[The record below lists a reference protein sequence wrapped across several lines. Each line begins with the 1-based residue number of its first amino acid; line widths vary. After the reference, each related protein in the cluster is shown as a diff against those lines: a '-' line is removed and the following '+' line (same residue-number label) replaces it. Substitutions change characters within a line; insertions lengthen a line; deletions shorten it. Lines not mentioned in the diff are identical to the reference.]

1 LKEALQ
7 MMHHLA
13 VAVRALDPPGGGA
26 ERSLSSL
33 LQGISIEGEGFDS
46 SAKYSPL
53 HPSPP
58 LTSQLMQPWKVS
70 TLYSKDGGEQT
81 NLLTG
86 EILTSRIELPSES
99 FLSGLAW
106 RLRSRRSGHPNSFFL
121 KKHLQRI
128 NLEFYQKV
136 SNWLDTFDILP
147 TLGLTQLEWSA
158 GAAQAFRERNI
169 PYLLFVR
176 DDIPSRFPSIFRQ
189 AIEEAICVCTAGE
202 GLGKQVSSQFSM
214 KMNVNIPLPI
224 DYSSRFKSIE
234 NVEKIRKIGLQNRE
248 ENNSLSS
255 PHFTIVGV
263 TPEKGLRTYHRL
275 FPYLLRRW
283 PEAHFH
289 IYGSGSYV
297 EQLGRYSNTTLHG
310 HVSVEHAFAETDVHL
325 LIVESTGS
333 WGRVIN
339 EAGLFSIPSVT
350 CSIGSQPEAV
360 GKGGIVI
367 PNHHNLISFEQS
379 LRECWNDR
387 HQLGELALQHSG
399 ITDHRRSIS
408 IFRSLLED
416 IVSEM

>member
-1 LKEALQ
+1 

-33 LQGISIEGEGFDS
+33 LSGISIEGQGFDS
-46 SAKYSPL
+46 SATFSPL
-53 HPSPP
+53 CPTPI
-58 LTSQLMQPWKVS
+58 LTSQLMQPWNIS
-70 TLYSKDGGEQT
+70 ALYSKDGGEIT
-81 NLLTG
+81 DLLTK
-86 EILTSRIELPSES
+86 EILTSRINLNSES
-99 FLSGLAW
+99 FLSGVAW
-106 RLRSRRSGHPNSFFL
+106 RLRSRRSGYPNSFFL

-128 NLEFYQKV
+128 NLEFYHRV
-136 SNWLDTFDILP
+136 SRWLDSFDILP

-169 PYLLFVR
+169 PYILFVR

-189 AIEEAICVCTAGE
+189 AIEDAICVCTAGE
-202 GLGKQVSSQFSM
+202 GLGKQVASQFSI
-214 KMNVNIPLPI
+214 KMNVNVPLPI

-234 NVEKIRKIGLQNRE
+234 NVEKIRKNGLQKRE
-248 ENNSLSS
+248 EENSLLS

-275 FPYLLRRW
+275 FPFLLKRW

-310 HVSVEHAFAETDVHL
+310 HVSVEHAFSETDVHV

-339 EAGLFSIPSVT
+339 EAGLFFIPTVT

-360 GKGGIVI
+360 GKGGIVVQD
-367 PNHHNLISFEQS
+367 HHDLQSFEQA
-379 LRECWNDR
+379 LRDCWSDR
-387 HQLGELALQHSG
+387 HNLGRLANQHTG
-399 ITDHRRSIS
+399 ITDHRRSIA

-416 IVSEM
+416 IVSET

>member
-1 LKEALQ
+1 
-7 MMHHLA
+7 MIHHLA

-26 ERSLSSL
+26 ERSLSTL
-33 LQGISIEGEGFDS
+33 LRGISVQGLGFDS
-46 SAKYSPL
+46 SAKFSPL
-53 HPSPP
+53 SPSPD
-58 LTSQLMQPWKVS
+58 LSSQLMQPWKVS
-70 TLYSKDGGEQT
+70 TLYSRDGGEQT
-81 NLLTG
+81 NLLT
-86 EILTSRIELPSES
+86 EDISVSRIELTSES
-99 FLSGLAW
+99 FFSGLAW
-106 RLRSRRSGHPNSFFL
+106 RLRSRRTGHPNSFFL
-121 KKHLQRI
+121 KKHFQRI
-128 NLEFYQKV
+128 NLEFYNKV
-136 SNWLDTFDILP
+136 SSWLDTFEILP

-202 GLGKQVSSQFSM
+202 GLGAQIASQFSM

-234 NVEKIRKIGLQNRE
+234 NIEKIRKNGLQKRE

-255 PHFTIVGV
+255 PHFTIIGV

-275 FPYLLRRW
+275 FPFLLRKW

-310 HVSVEHAFAETDVHL
+310 HVSVEHAFAETDVHV
-325 LIVESTGS
+325 LIVETTGS

-339 EAGLFSIPSVT
+339 EAGLFSIPTVT

-360 GKGGIVI
+360 GNGGIVI
-367 PNHHNLISFEQS
+367 ENHHDLPLFEQA
-379 LRECWNDR
+379 LRNCWKQRD
-387 HQLGELALQHSG
+387 QLGKLAFSHSG
-399 ITDHRRSIS
+399 ITDHRRTVS

-416 IVSEM
+416 IVSET